1 MHQKL
6 RADGLI
12 VDCETGRILLKVL
25 HADGVK
31 LRLSHRLA
39 RRTNLLDQIIYGIS
53 MDMTRST
60 MSICNSW
67 CHRSVQQE
75 DSLFESCFI

>member
-39 RRTNLLDQIIYGIS
+39 RRTNIS
-53 MDMTRST
+53 VKPNYLWHIDGYDKINHVDLQFM
-60 MSICNSW
+60 
-67 CHRSVQQE
+67 VP
-75 DSLFESCFI
+75 